1 MIRDQGQKGY
11 AVTGFPATPRAR
23 EAVRKLMHT
32 GGSIFAVLFLGS
44 CGHLPLLPA
53 PPGGGDP
60 PLPTNAIYVRAGASN
75 GDGSLDRPFGSI
87 AQAVRSAKSGDT
99 IRVAAGTYRE
109 SIRID
114 KPLTLIGEPGA
125 IIKGSDIWTGWTREG
140 SYWVRPY
147 NPSFNRIIRGF
158 CRPNSNGRC
167 QLPDQV
173 FIDGQPLF
181 QETLLSEV
189 GEGDFFVG
197 NGKIYLGSDPT
208 NRTVEVT
215 NRYRWIEG
223 VNKVGDVRIRG
234 FIFRHAGVDAQ
245 HGGIFDGGGPRW
257 IIENNDVAYA
267 HGAGI
272 ETNGDGAQVL
282 NNLVHNNG
290 QLGLAGD
297 TGRGMVIRGNKVYR
311 NNTEDFDTNWE
322 AGGSKWAL
330 VKDLLVEDNESYEN
344 SGSGFWCDIECDGV
358 TFRNNRLHHNWKAGI
373 QYEVS
378 KNCTIENNKAWE
390 NGFGFPLWGWG
401 AGILVQNSSNCVVR
415 NNVVAWNADG
425 ISVIQQS
432 REDHNAT
439 EVNGVRVENNTVA
452 VKAIG
457 VLDYAM
463 GWLTDI
469 ASRSLYTNGTNS
481 GNNNRYYRESTVSAQ
496 NVTYRVNYAW
506 EGEISDIVR
515 FRATPGGGSGSQEI
529 SRAELEVALRN
540 AGIPLQPERNSPL

>member
-1 MIRDQGQKGY
+1 MIRQ
-11 AVTGFPATPRAR
+11 
-23 EAVRKLMHT
+23 LMNSS
-32 GGSIFAVLFLGS
+32 GSFFALLLLGS
-44 CGHLPLLPA
+44 CGQVPLVST
-53 PPGGGDP
+53 PPGSTDP
-60 PLPTNAIYVRAGASN
+60 PLPTNAIYVRAGASD
-75 GDGSLDRPFGSI
+75 GDGSSDKPFGSI
-87 AQAVRSAKSGDT
+87 VQAVRSARSGDT

-114 KPLTLIGEPGA
+114 KRLTLIGEPGA

-140 SYWVRPY
+140 SYWVTRY
-147 NPSFNRIIRGF
+147 NPNFNRIIRGF

-167 QLPDQV
+167 QYPDQV
-173 FIDGQPLF
+173 FVDEQPLF
-181 QETLLSEV
+181 QETSLSEV
-189 GEGDFFVG
+189 GSGDFFVG

-208 NRTVEVT
+208 NRMVEVT

-223 VNKVGDVRIRG
+223 TNRVGDVRIRG
-234 FIFRHAGVDAQ
+234 FVFRHAGVDAQ
-245 HGGIFDGGGPRW
+245 HGGVFDGGGPRW

-282 NNLVHNNG
+282 QNLIHHNG

-297 TGRGMVIRGNKVYR
+297 TGRGMIIRGNKVYQ

-358 TFRNNRLHHNWKAGI
+358 IFRNNRLYHNWKAGL

-378 KNCTIENNKAWE
+378 RNCTIENNKAWE

-439 EVNGVRVENNTVA
+439 EVSGVRVENNTVA

-469 ASRSLYTNGTNS
+469 PSRSLYTNGTNS
-481 GNNNRYYRESTVSAQ
+481 GDNNRFYREPTVSAQ

-506 EGEISDIVR
+506 EGEISDIAR
-515 FRATPGGGSGSQEI
+515 FRATLGGGSGSQEI
-529 SRAELEVALRN
+529 SRADLEAVLQS
-540 AGIPLQPERNSPL
+540 AGMPLQPERNSPL